1 MSVRG
6 NDVSAEVRTLAGAQL
21 PARVR
26 DILDTLLRTASA
38 ELERRLDDML
48 AEFEQQLFRLADH
61 ARNPAV
67 ESGYLQTLRTLRLN
81 RADLVPR
88 FLLGVETALARLD
101 HAHEQPHVDT
111 GPKPAPEIGSLALVD
126 ETRMDAEL
134 VLRDIAQRAA
144 ARASLPLHLLGQRFG
159 VLAAAP
165 AFDAERVPL
174 GPWSLCTQ
182 LQDASA
188 ALQLP
193 PESQQ
198 LLLRTFERKALAD
211 YDTLAELFNLVLAEA
226 GVLPALSYV
235 PLRLKPS
242 PAPADEARR
251 AEPATPSA
259 ATNDAAHAAAAS
271 GRPYASWLAQADDP
285 PAEKGVGFG
294 TLQALLAAQRAARS
308 GGEPARPASTL
319 APSTGTAEL
328 MIALGQ
334 VRAALS
340 RPDAAV
346 PGIGELKRE
355 VLLRMRERH
364 GADAG
369 LSQED
374 SDTFDLLGMLYE
386 RVEREVRAETQAAAL
401 LRQLQLPVL
410 HTALRDRGF
419 FTQPQHPAR
428 QLLNTV
434 AESGARWLG
443 EHDVDPL
450 LQAPIQRVV
459 EHVVRNAHHDPSAF
473 ESGNQVL
480 QHELQRHARRSEM
493 AERRHVEAAR
503 GREKLEIARRQA
515 ADTLAGLLA
524 PHSPPKFV
532 RALIEQAWADVLTLV
547 LLRHGADS
555 EQWRQMLDTT
565 RRIVAA
571 CCGGEPAPDAEAVGP
586 ELAAQVETALAQVG
600 YHADEAAAIARRL
613 TSQPDTDDGAS
624 RTELAA
630 ALKARARLGEGAD
643 ATTGKEELPP
653 RTPEEQAQYE
663 RVRTLPFG
671 TWIEFVVNQQG
682 DVVRRRLSWYSTLT
696 GNALFVNLRGQRVGE
711 QTLDGLARTIARGQA
726 RVVTV
731 ERARPVDRAWQATL
745 GALRGLAGRV
755 APQGAGARA

>member
-1 MSVRG
+1 MSVRREPQHA
-6 NDVSAEVRTLAGAQL
+6 SAIRTLAGAQL
-21 PARVR
+21 PARVHA
-26 DILDTLLRTASA
+26 ILDTLLRTASA
-38 ELERRLDDML
+38 ELEQRLETTL
-48 AEFEQQLFRLADH
+48 VEFEQQLFRLADH
-61 ARNPAV
+61 ARNPAI

-81 RADLVPR
+81 RADLIPR
-88 FLLGVETALARLD
+88 FLLGVESALARLD
-101 HAHEQPHVDT
+101 QAGEAPPAEQA
-111 GPKPAPEIGSLALVD
+111 PAAPPGSPTLALVD
-126 ETRMDAEL
+126 DARMDAEL
-134 VLRDIAQRAA
+134 VLRDIAQRSA

-174 GPWSLCTQ
+174 GPWVLCTQ
-182 LQDASA
+182 LHEASA

-193 PESQQ
+193 PESQL
-198 LLLRTFERKALAD
+198 LLLRTFERKAMAD
-211 YDTLAELFNLVLAEA
+211 YDLLAELFNVVLAEA

-235 PLRLKPS
+235 PLRLRPS
-242 PAPADEARR
+242 PAPADA
-251 AEPATPSA
+251 AQSTQPASA
-259 ATNDAAHAAAAS
+259 HRGPANDPGQGAAAR
-271 GRPYASWLAQADDP
+271 GRPHASWLPQADGDMRGR
-285 PAEKGVGFG
+285 EEIGFDA
-294 TLQALLAAQRAARS
+294 LQALLAARHSARPGGPARS
-308 GGEPARPASTL
+308 LAQAS

-328 MIALGQ
+328 MTALGQ
-334 VRAALS
+334 IRANLA
-340 RPDAAV
+340 RPDATV

-386 RVEREVRAETQAAAL
+386 RIEREVRAETRAADL

-443 EHDVDPL
+443 EHDTDPL
-450 LQAPIQRVV
+450 LEAPIRRAV
-459 EHVVRNAHHDPSAF
+459 EHVVRNAHHDPAAF
-473 ESGNQVL
+473 DSGNQAL
-480 QHELQRHARRSEM
+480 QHELQLYARRSEM

-503 GREKLEIARRQA
+503 GREKLEVARRLA
-515 ADTLAGLLA
+515 ADTLAGMLA
-524 PHSPPKFV
+524 PHAPPKFV
-532 RALIEQAWADVLTLV
+532 RALIEQAWADVLTLN

-555 EQWRQMLDTT
+555 PQWERMLETS
-565 RRIVAA
+565 RRIVAVS
-571 CCGGEPAPDAEAVGP
+571 CSREPAADP
-586 ELAAQVETALAQVG
+586 ELAAQVEGALSQVG
-600 YHADEAAAIARRL
+600 YHAGEAAAIARRL
-613 TSQPDTDDGAS
+613 TSQPDAEDGAS

-630 ALKARARLGEGAD
+630 ALKARARLGEGAGG
-643 ATTGKEELPP
+643 AARRIELPP
-653 RTPEEQAQYE
+653 RTPEEQAQFE

-682 DVVRRRLSWYSTLT
+682 DIVRQRLSWYSTVT
-696 GNALFVNLRGQRVGE
+696 GNALFVNLRGQRTGE

-726 RVVTV
+726 RVVTA

-745 GALRGLAGRV
+745 AALRGLAGRG
-755 APQGAGARA
+755 AARGAGARA